1 MRQTTLKRT
10 KRGYVRNLGKLPG
23 QTPESS
29 GEKKA
34 TQQKFYLGH
43 DKEAAQNRLE
53 AIITLWTEFTRKT
66 GRDSWDHWH
75 LEAAK
80 AVARGE
86 PLLVRRFD
94 HEPEDNLFRRFNE
107 WSRQLKVPVIVDPA
121 HQGLFELGREAQ
133 VREVLKSQERLSES
147 LGTPNAVG
155 QNLHDAIEAYRQHI
169 QRDYLDPTDGTLTD
183 NGKTKIDQLKT
194 ITNYVPNLDLG
205 ALDYHGTDE
214 IFAIF
219 RRRPVSQRYGKPMS
233 RKSCSNYIG
242 ELGRFFH
249 WMHLSKDWNWRKPED
264 YDAISRRPREL
275 DSDVEHEAKEVPT
288 WTIDELKLLNEYALP
303 IERVFLLLGLNA
315 AYGADQAGRLRVS
328 HLHLADEEG
337 KPSYIKRIRRK
348 KKTRSLHLLWRQTEQ
363 ALRWALDRRNKQNH
377 PEDFLLLTDK
387 LHPYW
392 DKTKAGNR
400 KQAIPN
406 MWNRLLDRVQK
417 DHPKFRRL
425 PFNSLRDTSAD
436 SIRRIAGE
444 EIASLHLA
452 HKHQSKDEHLRRYTN
467 PVRKR
472 HYKAL
477 RRLETKL
484 QPVFSA
490 AGLDPFTTRQK
501 NYIGLVKVKQIKQL
515 HDNGIGASEIAKT
528 LKISTTTVYRYL
540 PKQDGEPAAQ
550 ATVGHEETG
559 ENDAPR

>member
-1 MRQTTLKRT
+1 MRKTTLKRT
-10 KRGYVRNLGKLPG
+10 RRGFPRNLGKLPNG
-23 QTPESS
+23 SQP
-29 GEKKA
+29 
-34 TQQKFYLGH
+34 KFYLGH
-43 DKEAAQNRLE
+43 DKDAAVARNE
-53 AIITLWTEFTRKT
+53 AIETLWAEFTRKT
-66 GRDSWDHWH
+66 GRDVWDQWH
-75 LEAAK
+75 LDAAR

-86 PLLVRRFD
+86 PLVVRRFD

-107 WSRQLKVPVIVDPA
+107 WSRKLKVPVIVDPA
-121 HQGLFELGREAQ
+121 QQGLFELGREAQ
-133 VREVLKSQERLSES
+133 VREVLKSQENLAES

-155 QNLHDAIEAYRQHI
+155 QNLHAAIEAYRQHI

-194 ITNYVPNLDLG
+194 ITTYVPNLDLG

-214 IFAIF
+214 LFAIF
-219 RRRPVSQRYGKPMS
+219 RRRPVSRRHGIPMR

-242 ELGRFFH
+242 ELGRFLR
-249 WMHLSKDWNWRKPED
+249 WLHLSKDWNWRKPED
-264 YDAISRRPREL
+264 FDAISRRPREL
-275 DSDVEHEAKEVPT
+275 DSDVEHEAKDVET

-315 AYGADQAGRLRVS
+315 AYGADQAGRLRIS

-337 KPSYIKRIRRK
+337 KFSFIKRIRRK

-363 ALRWALDRRNKQNH
+363 ALRWAMDRRSKQNH

-406 MWNRLLDRVQK
+406 MWNRLLDRVSK
-417 DHPKFRRL
+417 DHKIRRL
-425 PFNSLRDTSAD
+425 PFNSLRDTSATF
-436 SIRRIAGE
+436 IRNIAGGE
-444 EIASLHLA
+444 TASLHLA
-452 HKHQSKDEHLRRYTN
+452 HKHQSTDEHLRRYTN
-467 PVRKR
+467 PARKK

-477 RRLETKL
+477 RKLERML
-484 QPVFSA
+484 QPVFDA
-490 AGLDPFTTRQK
+490 AGPDPFATQRK
-501 NYIGLVKVKQIKQL
+501 NYIGLEKIKQIKQL
-515 HDNGIGASEIAKT
+515 HGKGVGPSEIAKS

-540 PKQDGEPAAQ
+540 PKEEVVAQPEQTATEPV
-550 ATVGHEETG
+550 AT
-559 ENDAPR
+559 

>member
-1 MRQTTLKRT
+1 MRKTTLKRT
-10 KRGYVRNLGKLPG
+10 RRGFPRNLGKLPNG
-23 QTPESS
+23 SQP
-29 GEKKA
+29 
-34 TQQKFYLGH
+34 KFYLGH
-43 DKEAAQNRLE
+43 DKDAAVARNE
-53 AIITLWTEFTRKT
+53 AIETLWAEFTRKT
-66 GRDSWDHWH
+66 GRDVWDQWH
-75 LEAAK
+75 LDAAR

-86 PLLVRRFD
+86 PLVVRRFD

-107 WSRQLKVPVIVDPA
+107 WSRKLKVPVIVDPA
-121 HQGLFELGREAQ
+121 QQGLFELGREAQ
-133 VREVLKSQERLSES
+133 VREVLKSQENLAES

-155 QNLHDAIEAYRQHI
+155 QNLHHAIEAYRQHI

-194 ITNYVPNLDLG
+194 ITTYVPNLDLG

-214 IFAIF
+214 LFAIF
-219 RRRPVSQRYGKPMS
+219 RRRPVSRRHGIPMR

-242 ELGRFFH
+242 ELGRFLR
-249 WMHLSKDWNWRKPED
+249 WLHLSKDWNWRKPED
-264 YDAISRRPREL
+264 FDAISRRPREL
-275 DSDVEHEAKEVPT
+275 DSDVEHEAKDVET

-315 AYGADQAGRLRVS
+315 AYGADQAGRLRIS

-337 KPSYIKRIRRK
+337 KFSFIKRIRRK

-363 ALRWALDRRNKQNH
+363 ALRWAMDRRSKQNH

-406 MWNRLLDRVQK
+406 MWNRLLDRVSK
-417 DHPKFRRL
+417 DHKIRRL
-425 PFNSLRDTSAD
+425 PFNSLRDTSATF
-436 SIRRIAGE
+436 IRNIAGGE
-444 EIASLHLA
+444 TASLHLA
-452 HKHQSKDEHLRRYTN
+452 HKHQSTDEHLRRYTN
-467 PVRKR
+467 PARKK

-477 RRLETKL
+477 RKLERML
-484 QPVFSA
+484 QPVFDA
-490 AGLDPFTTRQK
+490 AGPDPFATQRK
-501 NYIGLVKVKQIKQL
+501 NYIGLEKIKQIKQL
-515 HDNGIGASEIAKT
+515 HGKGVGPSEIAKS

-540 PKQDGEPAAQ
+540 PKEEVVAQPEQTATEPV
-550 ATVGHEETG
+550 AT
-559 ENDAPR
+559 